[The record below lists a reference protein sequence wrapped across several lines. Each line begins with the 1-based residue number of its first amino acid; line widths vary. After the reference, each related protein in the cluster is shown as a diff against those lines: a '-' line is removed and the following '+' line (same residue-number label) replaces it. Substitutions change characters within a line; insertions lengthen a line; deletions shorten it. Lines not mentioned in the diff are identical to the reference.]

1 MLPLT
6 FLCWETTVSGTSTTL
21 VAEIF
26 IPFFRPKASSIWPS
40 TLNFWPS
47 GIVNCWFL
55 PFSMVR
61 MTEVGGVTCHTV
73 PVTLLVVVTVRGVL
87 VVMVVRSSFIP
98 GFRSRTPSCWPLTL
112 TFALSGTLLKCRKV
126 PSSNFTTR
134 SFPKRRP
141 PPRSTF
147 TSWLERPPL

>member
-61 MTEVGGVTCHTV
+61 MIVAARCAAV

-98 GFRSRTPSCWPLTL
+98 LQVTNT
-112 TFALSGTLLKCRKV
+112 
-126 PSSNFTTR
+126 
-134 SFPKRRP
+134 
-141 PPRSTF
+141 
-147 TSWLERPPL
+147 